1 MDQNHVNLDL
11 TIFRTLS
18 YEIYSKI
25 YFPVGFMVFLEITNT
40 FLIESKSDLVDR
52 FNSKDWHN
60 RLSER

>member
-1 MDQNHVNLDL
+1 
-11 TIFRTLS
+11 
-18 YEIYSKI
+18 
-25 YFPVGFMVFLEITNT
+25 MVFLEITNT